1 MIVVIDD
8 FIKDPD
14 LLKEIESD
22 ENFFKETGTYF
33 FWEGWWHSPANNLKK
48 RLIKYIWGD
57 HPPLSKIFNVA
68 GFEYWT
74 GITTA
79 DTDSPFLN
87 NLDPHF
93 DKDED
98 LFQKTGEIQSPL
110 IGTVYYPPQSEFVGG
125 MLEIFS
131 AGLDKDPERIYAKPN
146 RLVIFDAGVDPHAV
160 SKVVQGTRKA
170 LAINLWGFVPHSEIN
185 GKLKKEI

>member
-14 LLKEIESD
+14 LLREIQSD
-22 ENFFKETGTYF
+22 ESFFEQTGSYF
-33 FWEGWWHSPANNLKK
+33 FWEGWWHSPPNTLKK

-57 HPPLSKIFNVA
+57 HPPLSQIFSVA

-79 DTDSPFLN
+79 DQYSRFLD
-87 NLDPHF
+87 NLETHF

-98 LFQKTGEIQSPL
+98 FFEKTGEIQSPI
-110 IGTVYYPPQSEFVGG
+110 IGSVYYPPQDEFVGG

-131 AGLDKDPERIYAKPN
+131 AGIDKDPERIYAKPN
-146 RLVIFDAGVDPHAV
+146 RLVIFDAGKDPHAV
-160 SKVVQGTRKA
+160 SKVTSGTRKA
-170 LAINLWGFVPHSEIN
+170 IAINLWGFVPHSELN

>member
-1 MIVVIDD
+1 VIVVIDD

-14 LLKEIESD
+14 LLREIQSD
-22 ENFFKETGTYF
+22 ESFFEQTGSYF
-33 FWEGWWHSPANNLKK
+33 FWEGWWHSPPNTLKK

-57 HPPLSKIFNVA
+57 HPPLSQIFSVA

-74 GITTA
+74 GITTS
-79 DTDSPFLN
+79 DHDSPFLN

-98 LFQKTGEIQSPL
+98 LFQQTGEIQSPL
-110 IGTVYYPPQSEFVGG
+110 IGTVYYPPQDEFIGG

-131 AGLDKDPERIYAKPN
+131 EGLDKDPERIYAKPN
-146 RLVIFDAGVDPHAV
+146 RLVIFDAGKDPHSV
-160 SKVVQGTRKA
+160 SKVVHGTRKA
-170 LAINLWGFVPHSEIN
+170 IAINLWGFVPHSEIN